1 MAIQNMFAVKPRP
14 VGGYTYIWLGDKELV
29 FRDVKHVTIVFICI
43 IALALITDIIFIF
56 VTMHKGYQPVE
67 SLLELLRNAAP
78 EPLEKEDG
86 DELATI
92 RAAFERTYR
101 ANSEMRQ
108 SLQNNIPALREY
120 LRSMQYRG
128 FPEPGDI

>member
-1 MAIQNMFAVKPRP
+1 M
-14 VGGYTYIWLGDKELV
+14 

-67 SLLELLRNAAP
+67 SLLDSAQCCAGTVG
-78 EPLEKEDG
+78 KEDG

-92 RAAFERTYR
+92 RR
-101 ANSEMRQ
+101 
-108 SLQNNIPALREY
+108 I
-120 LRSMQYRG
+120 
-128 FPEPGDI
+128 